1 MTFSELGLSPE
12 VLQAVNALGY
22 TSPTP
27 IQAKAIPIILAG
39 DDVLAAAQAGT
50 GKTAAFTLPLLTRL
64 RAHANTSMSPAM
76 HPVRALILTP
86 TRELADQ
93 VAESVTQY
101 GKQVALRSAV
111 VFGGVSMAAQKE
123 ILRHGV
129 EIVVATPGRLLDH
142 IEQKNIA
149 LNRVE
154 MLILDEADRMLDMG
168 FILDI
173 RRIMGMLPK
182 NRQTLLFSA
191 TFAPEIKKLSNDF
204 MHAPKLVEVA
214 RQNATSETIEQWVF
228 AIDAQR
234 KRALLVHLLKTRD
247 MTQVIV
253 FCRTK
258 QSTENLARELKREGI
273 SADAIHGDRAQS
285 QRLETL
291 AAFKEG
297 NIRVLVATDVA
308 ARGLD
313 VEDLPFVVNFEMPNA
328 PEDYVHRIGRT
339 GRAGSKGVAIT
350 FMSEEE
356 QKQREA
362 IEELTKQSLPP
373 QIEPRFWPSWI
384 PRPAPAAL
392 EAATPS
398 PRNTTAATPPVATAP
413 VAAAREAVS
422 PPTPARPTA
431 TARALA
437 ASTNPHLLSALNGRL
452 ANFGRTPREVPALL
466 LPPRYP

>member
-39 DDVLAAAQAGT
+39 DDVLAAAQTGT

-191 TFAPEIKKLSNDF
+191 TFAPEIK
-204 MHAPKLVEVA
+204 
-214 RQNATSETIEQWVF
+214 Q
-228 AIDAQR
+228 
-234 KRALLVHLLKTRD
+234 
-247 MTQVIV
+247 
-253 FCRTK
+253 
-258 QSTENLARELKREGI
+258 
-273 SADAIHGDRAQS
+273 
-285 QRLETL
+285 
-291 AAFKEG
+291 
-297 NIRVLVATDVA
+297 
-308 ARGLD
+308 
-313 VEDLPFVVNFEMPNA
+313 
-328 PEDYVHRIGRT
+328 
-339 GRAGSKGVAIT
+339 
-350 FMSEEE
+350 
-356 QKQREA
+356 
-362 IEELTKQSLPP
+362 
-373 QIEPRFWPSWI
+373 
-384 PRPAPAAL
+384 
-392 EAATPS
+392 
-398 PRNTTAATPPVATAP
+398 
-413 VAAAREAVS
+413 
-422 PPTPARPTA
+422 
-431 TARALA
+431 
-437 ASTNPHLLSALNGRL
+437 
-452 ANFGRTPREVPALL
+452 
-466 LPPRYP
+466 